1 MIAAFCH
8 WLKVPRDMMFVTWYH
23 PEWFL
28 VHLKEDGLHD
38 KVLSLPAGLKIGG
51 DSIRIMPWTELW
63 HTTACMLKYKLRIY
77 IKGVPL
83 YAHKLETVAPLFAK
97 ETLVERLDYRTK
109 NAAEAACCCV

>member
-1 MIAAFCH
+1 
-8 WLKVPRDMMFVTWYH
+8 MMFVTWYH